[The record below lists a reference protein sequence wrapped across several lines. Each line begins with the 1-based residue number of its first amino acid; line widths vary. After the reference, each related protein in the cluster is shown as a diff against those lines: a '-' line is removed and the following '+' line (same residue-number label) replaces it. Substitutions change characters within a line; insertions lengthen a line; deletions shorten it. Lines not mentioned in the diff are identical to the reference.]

1 MTFENKAKQK
11 AEILT
16 NDVYINMDGQLA
28 EEEYALMLDWNDE
41 DVAFVREEEY
51 EGRKVWQVYSADGTL
66 LAETESRNFA
76 FILARQIDLVPQSAH

>member
-28 EEEYALMLDWNDE
+28 EEEYALMLDWRGQ
-41 DVAFVREEEY
+41 VAEAT
-51 EGRKVWQVYSADGTL
+51 GGTPNISVKS
-66 LAETESRNFA
+66 TMT
-76 FILARQIDLVPQSAH
+76 P